1 MAIQIEEITPNIG
14 AEVKGIDL
22 ANLDDKT
29 FCEIETA
36 FAKHHVLV
44 FRDQL
49 LSRDQHKAFG
59 RRFGD
64 MHIHPS
70 KRNGLSDQADKE
82 LFIIDIQPDAKQANG
97 EAWHADVTCEE
108 IPPLASL
115 LYVTKVP
122 ENGGGDTMFT
132 NMCEAYNEL
141 SPAMKDFLRDKT
153 AFHDGE
159 IDLAN
164 YGIRLRVGQ
173 SYPQSSHPVIV
184 KHPVTGKAILYVN
197 KSFTS
202 HIEQLEKWE
211 SDAVLNGLYDFI
223 ESNLRTQCRVKWTTN
238 TLVMWDNRSVQ
249 HQAIRDYVG
258 YARYGER
265 VSIVPKEKP
274 TAYFQG

>member
-1 MAIQIEEITPNIG
+1 MAIQIDEITPNIG

-22 ANLDDKT
+22 ANLDEKT
-29 FCEIETA
+29 FCEIEMA

-64 MHIHPS
+64 IHIHPS

-82 LFIIDIQPDAKQANG
+82 LFIIDVQPDAKQANG

-141 SPAMKDFLRDKT
+141 SQAMKDFLRDKT

-173 SYPQSSHPVIV
+173 SYPQSSHPVII
-184 KHPVTGKAILYVN
+184 KNITAPQNN
-197 KSFTS
+197 KC
-202 HIEQLEKWE
+202 I
-211 SDAVLNGLYDFI
+211 
-223 ESNLRTQCRVKWTTN
+223 C
-238 TLVMWDNRSVQ
+238 
-249 HQAIRDYVG
+249 
-258 YARYGER
+258 
-265 VSIVPKEKP
+265 
-274 TAYFQG
+274 